1 MLTFRLHAAHV
12 YWCGKSVPSGSH
24 IYKEPNKLPNLKFP
38 IKPRAEI
45 NKRAYVHEL
54 IRMEYCVYISTKLYL
69 IANYCSLKCCQ
80 KGGQNPPPSL
90 SKILRNFTATPP
102 PLFLSFL
109 IRFPEKKSFA
119 PIPPTS
125 IWICQDYLSIQD
137 HYRSQYQDRYHI

>member
-54 IRMEYCVYISTKLYL
+54 IRMENCVYISTKLYL

-102 PLFLSFL
+102 PPPFLFFFFFWGGGGAA
-109 IRFPEKKSFA
+109 RRERPPPESA
-119 PIPPTS
+119 TGES
-125 IWICQDYLSIQD
+125 SRQSLCSD
-137 HYRSQYQDRYHI
+137 